1 MSNKLSQIK
10 MGTLHERMFNLKFCM
25 DITLRNM
32 N

>member
-25 DITLRNM
+25 DIT
-32 N
+32 